1 MADNSRRAQAPFHL
15 TTYCDPFGQEIQGSR
30 SSPHRCACSEMQA
43 NTSQTSSPSGAA
55 RRSRPTSRSRAHH
68 QQGLGQD
75 SDEDATTIQMD
86 EYELDT
92 HPHKRYAQGLDE
104 EDDDHE
110 QGEDALMLG
119 PATAA
124 DEEAYEMDRQ
134 KSRQR
139 ARNGR
144 RHVSTGSISDKYDPD
159 DPMHLVSKAV
169 PEHDDP
175 TLPALTWRAL
185 LIGSFFCVIGAA
197 IAQLF
202 FYKSNSPSFSSYFV
216 ILISLPMGRWLVLA
230 LVRRPWVGIPSP
242 AGAWDDSAGC
252 CANRNSVSATSL
264 AIPVA
269 IARRNSLCAP
279 ALDTQFL
286 STFSL
291 PHIGRM

>member
-1 MADNSRRAQAPFHL
+1 
-15 TTYCDPFGQEIQGSR
+15 
-30 SSPHRCACSEMQA
+30 
-43 NTSQTSSPSGAA
+43 
-55 RRSRPTSRSRAHH
+55 
-68 QQGLGQD
+68 
-75 SDEDATTIQMD
+75 
-86 EYELDT
+86 
-92 HPHKRYAQGLDE
+92 
-104 EDDDHE
+104 
-110 QGEDALMLG
+110 MLG

-216 ILISLPMGRWLVLA
+216 ILISLPMGRWL
-230 LVRRPWVGIPSP
+230 
-242 AGAWDDSAGC
+242 
-252 CANRNSVSATSL
+252 ANRLPERTVRIGKWSAQLNPGPSASRNTCSSPSSHPPAPLLHTPATSSTS
-264 AIPVA
+264 
-269 IARRNSLCAP
+269 RNS
-279 ALDTQFL
+279 
-286 STFSL
+286 STTST
-291 PHIGRM
+291 